1 MSLIHVSSQGDKGG
15 SSTRFSN
22 FFPNPIIIEPNSQ
35 VALVNI
41 ILSPNGNVVIDET
54 NNILVFAIG
63 SVIGSVDTVSP
74 QNRVVIAA
82 GEYTADELAVL
93 ITDSMNALTFQGA
106 YYKFADPTGGGW
118 AVSVIKVDEKPSAFK
133 FENTQNDQPALK
145 AYASRAF
152 WEATGG
158 TTFAADQLEYEDITT
173 SPAVPEAP
181 NSFYG
186 VFKADVA
193 ANNSTA
199 FQQVLSNKHGLF
211 RGLKGSNG
219 LKPYIEMFFDTYDAG
234 GGADSEF
241 GEVVYGWGAHGLFT
255 TGAANFDVNIQ
266 TVQDIAGN
274 NVEIPILDVAVR
286 LIPTGT
292 AGDSTGAIQ
301 VWVKNGN
308 TNKME
313 QKPLTGIASGDKAIQ
328 GDETGHTVKIEWNSS
343 KKIRV
348 YYRRHDGSSW
358 TAYGTEIYSGTKQYG
373 AVLNQLKEQLY
384 IKTKKYQAGIRGIY
398 NPIIIPN
405 VRENLATSE
414 ITSGAIERIFTTE
427 TTDLNDSGLTAYRNQ
442 NIAMSVGQLPDQTIL
457 TEDGSIGE
465 TIGAN
470 NSLIQ
475 LTRTNSTN
483 QINTYTTSGR
493 PSFHG
498 NLATAHVQLNNLPIK
513 SFMGACSNIG
523 KDIAVI
529 PRFESSSQDPSDTL
543 YYEPSEKIWIDLK
556 NTEQITSNEIT
567 MSIKDSLNRELEG
580 IHQPTAATIMF
591 RTKKMM

>member
-54 NNILVFAIG
+54 NNTLIFAIG
-63 SVIGSVDTVSP
+63 SVIGGKDTVSP
-74 QNRVVIAA
+74 QNRVVIAS

-93 ITDSMNALTFQGA
+93 ITDGMNALTFQAA
-106 YYKFADPTGGGW
+106 YYKFGDPTGGGW
-118 AVSVIKVDEKPSAFK
+118 LVTVIKVDEKPTAFK
-133 FENTQNDQPALK
+133 FLNTQNDQPALK

-158 TTFAADQLEYEDITT
+158 TTYAADQLEYEDIVTN
-173 SPAVPEAP
+173 PAVPEAP
-181 NSFYG
+181 NSFFG
-186 VFKADVA
+186 VLKADVA
-193 ANNSTA
+193 ANNNK
-199 FQQVLSNKHGLF
+199 FQQVVSNKMGLF

-241 GEVVYGWGAHGLFT
+241 GEVVYGWGAHGLWSS
-255 TGAANFDVNIQ
+255 GATNFDVNLQVVRDLAGAIAIIP
-266 TVQDIAGN
+266 VFDI
-274 NVEIPILDVAVR
+274 AVR

-301 VWVKNGN
+301 VWVKNGT
-308 TNKME
+308 TNEME
-313 QKPLTGIASGDKAIQ
+313 QKPLTGIPSGDKSIV
-328 GDETGHTVKIEWNSS
+328 GDETGHTVKIEWNTN
-343 KKIRV
+343 KTIRV
-348 YYRRHDGSSW
+348 YYRRHDGSAW
-358 TAYGTEIYSGTKQYG
+358 TAYGTAIYSGTKQYG

-384 IKTKKYQAGIRGIY
+384 IGTKGYQVGIRGIY
-398 NPIIIPN
+398 NPAIMPN

-414 ITSGAIERIFTTE
+414 TTSGVLERTFTTV
-427 TTDLNDSGLTAYRNQ
+427 TADLDDSGLTAYRNQ
-442 NIAMSVGQLPDQTIL
+442 NIAMSVGQLNDQTIL
-457 TEDGSIGE
+457 TEDGNIGE

-470 NSLIQ
+470 SSLIQ
-475 LTRTNSTN
+475 LTRTDATN

-591 RTKKMM
+591 RTKKTMM

>member
-54 NNILVFAIG
+54 NNTLIFAIG
-63 SVIGSVDTVSP
+63 SVIGGKDTVSP
-74 QNRVVIAA
+74 QNRVVIAS

-93 ITDSMNALTFQGA
+93 ITDGMNALTFQGA

-118 AVSVIKVDEKPSAFK
+118 LVTVIKVDEKPSAFK
-133 FENTQNDQPALK
+133 FQNTQNDQPALK
-145 AYASRAF
+145 AYASRTN

-158 TTFAADQLEYEDITT
+158 TTYAADQLEYEDITT

-181 NSFYG
+181 NSFFG
-186 VFKADVA
+186 VYKADVA
-193 ANNSTA
+193 ANTNK
-199 FQQVLSNKHGLF
+199 FQQVVSNKMGLF

-241 GEVVYGWGAHGLFT
+241 GEVVYGWGAHGLWT
-255 TGAANFDVNIQ
+255 SGADNFDVNLQ
-266 TVQDIAGN
+266 VVRDLAGN
-274 NVEIPILDVAVR
+274 IAIIPIFDVAVR

-301 VWVKNGN
+301 VWVKNGT
-308 TNKME
+308 TNEME
-313 QKPLTGIASGDKAIQ
+313 QKPLTGIPSGNKGIV
-328 GDETGHTVKIEWNSS
+328 GDETGHTVKIEWNTN
-343 KKIRV
+343 KTVRV

-358 TAYGTEIYSGTKQYG
+358 TAYGTAIYSGTKQYG

-384 IKTKKYQAGIRGIY
+384 IGTKTYQVGIRGIY
-398 NPIIIPN
+398 NPTIMPN

-414 ITSGAIERIFTTE
+414 TTSGVLERTFTTV
-427 TTDLNDSGLTAYRNQ
+427 TADLDDSGLTAYRNQ
-442 NIAMSVGQLPDQTIL
+442 NIAMSVGQLNDQTIL
-457 TEDGSIGE
+457 TEDGNIGE

-470 NSLIQ
+470 SSLIQ
-475 LTRTNSTN
+475 LTRTDATN
-483 QINTYTTSGR
+483 QVNTYTTSGR

-556 NTEQITSNEIT
+556 NSEQITSNEIT

-591 RTKKMM
+591 RTKKTMM